1 MSTGANKSNQTRTDQ
16 PRANL
21 DGSTS
26 RHAPARKPD
35 SLGKGGNIS
44 PNSHN
49 RGKQGQ

>member
-1 MSTGANKSNQTRTDQ
+1 MSKQHRSDQ
-16 PRANL
+16 PRAKL

-35 SLGKGGNIS
+35 SLGKGGAIS
-44 PNSHN
+44 PNSHK